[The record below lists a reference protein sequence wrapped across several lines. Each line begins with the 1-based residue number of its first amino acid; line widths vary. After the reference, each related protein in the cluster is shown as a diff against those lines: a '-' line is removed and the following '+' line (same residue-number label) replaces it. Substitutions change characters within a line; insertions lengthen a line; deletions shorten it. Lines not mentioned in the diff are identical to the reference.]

1 MEFDELYQEIILDHY
16 RDPRNKCSEQEVAAG
31 NCVKHEN
38 PLCGD
43 ELLLSV
49 ELDRDDGR
57 IANICF
63 AGHGCSISQASASM
77 MTEAVRG
84 HSREQALEIVER
96 VREMMRGGEPDEDLG
111 DVEALQGVSK
121 FPVRI
126 KCALLAW
133 MALKDA
139 LENGNSNN
147 QEGKDHE
154 QGRSE

>member
-16 RDPRNKCSEQEVAAG
+16 RAPRNKCSEQEAG
-31 NCVKHEN
+31 ADNCVRHEN

-49 ELDRDDGR
+49 ELDGEGGR
-57 IANICF
+57 IDKICF

-77 MTEAVRG
+77 MTEAVQGMGRQ
-84 HSREQALEIVER
+84 QALAIVER
-96 VREMMRGGEPDEDLG
+96 VREMMRGTQPDEELG

-139 LENGNSNN
+139 LENGIGNY
-147 QEGKDHE
+147 QAEKVT
-154 QGRSE
+154 